1 MARTRRTTI
10 VTDEPIEPTAPVK
23 DDALPLQTRLEMEA
37 GRATLAALAPRAEP
51 SSEFNPDPVPEP
63 PTE

>member
-1 MARTRRTTI
+1 M
-10 VTDEPIEPTAPVK
+10 TDEPIEPVAPTE

-37 GRATLAALAPRAEP
+37 GRATLAALAPRAAPSAEP
-51 SSEFNPDPVPEP
+51 EPEPNLDPGAEP